1 MKIALIGASGFVGSA
16 ILKEALQR
24 GHQVTG
30 LGRNPEKVNSRDDE
44 KVSAQEADVMNTGAL
59 SRLLEG
65 HDIVVSAYNAGW
77 TNPNLYDDFLKG
89 SQSIQDAVK
98 ASGVKR
104 LIVVGGAGSL
114 FVAPGVQLI
123 DTPEFPEDYKKGA
136 SAARDYLTI
145 LKDEEDLDWTFLSPA
160 IEMHAGTS
168 GERKGTYRTG
178 SDNPVFDGN
187 KRSIISVED
196 LAVAIL
202 DEAEEPKQVRRRF
215 TVAY

>member
-1 MKIALIGASGFVGSA
+1 MKIALIGASGFVGTA
-16 ILKEALQR
+16 ILEEALQR
-24 GHQVTG
+24 GHEVTAI
-30 LGRNPEKVNSRDDE
+30 GRNPEKISKRGHE
-44 KVSAQEADVMNTGAL
+44 KVSAREADVMSTGSL

-65 HDIVVSAYNAGW
+65 HDIVISAFNAGW
-77 TNPNLYDDFLKG
+77 TNPDLYSDFLKG

-98 ASGVKR
+98 SSGVKR

-145 LKDEEDLDWTFLSPA
+145 LKDEEELDWTFLSPA
-160 IEMHAGTS
+160 IEMHPGTS

-178 SDNPVFDGN
+178 SENPVFDKN
-187 KRSIISVED
+187 NRSVISVED
-196 LAVAIL
+196 LALAIV
-202 DEAEEPKQVRRRF
+202 DEAEKPQQVRRRF